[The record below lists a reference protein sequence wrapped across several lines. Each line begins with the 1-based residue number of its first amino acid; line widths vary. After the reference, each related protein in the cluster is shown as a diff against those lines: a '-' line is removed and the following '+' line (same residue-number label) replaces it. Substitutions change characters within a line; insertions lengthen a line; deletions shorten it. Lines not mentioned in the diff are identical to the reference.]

1 MGSKKYVVTG
11 CIVLAVTLGIAYQAP
26 LQAFAQDTTNTIS
39 DEQSVSTSIT
49 TSSTDAYLVNTSTQE
64 VTDASVAQAAPQL
77 EQIHAYGWEKDEEG
91 AWRFYTKEG
100 KAVSGWLKSPFSGI
114 WYYLDPTHD
123 NTMIVGP
130 FKDGTGM
137 SYVADIPCLHR
148 ELLPLRHSKNIIFIQ
163 QVR

>member
-26 LQAFAQDTTNTIS
+26 QQAFAQDTTNTIS

-100 KAVSGWLKSPFSGI
+100 KAVSG
-114 WYYLDPTHD
+114 
-123 NTMIVGP
+123 
-130 FKDGTGM
+130 
-137 SYVADIPCLHR
+137 
-148 ELLPLRHSKNIIFIQ
+148 
-163 QVR
+163 